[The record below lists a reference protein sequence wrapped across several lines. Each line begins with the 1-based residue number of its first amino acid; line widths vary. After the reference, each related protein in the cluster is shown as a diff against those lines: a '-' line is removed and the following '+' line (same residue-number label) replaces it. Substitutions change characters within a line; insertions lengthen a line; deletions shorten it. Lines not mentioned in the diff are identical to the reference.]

1 MWVQIFFS
9 PPLSY
14 HIKKKLHSNSS
25 TPCPAGSTLQSTTA
39 RIQFHT
45 PAVEESTAQMS
56 LSAST
61 QILRFSH
68 RRHNSGIT
76 ATMYTPGPFWKTN
89 RHTKSS
95 KVRMSYRKILT
106 QEALESAFTGPKYI
120 WIHTSVVSEPWFSV
134 LTVLLHWNNRTVT
147 PWWDKC
153 CREKFTT
160 CYSFVTILLNVN
172 LLLFTLNRHILQ
184 MYTDM

>member
-1 MWVQIFFS
+1 MERPSTELLCLPVAFSLPNGIELLTSASLADRERVCCRDSVSPDFFS

-76 ATMYTPGPFWKTN
+76 ASMYTPGPFWKTN

-120 WIHTSVVSEPWFSV
+120 WIHTSVVSEP
-134 LTVLLHWNNRTVT
+134 
-147 PWWDKC
+147 
-153 CREKFTT
+153 
-160 CYSFVTILLNVN
+160 
-172 LLLFTLNRHILQ
+172 
-184 MYTDM
+184 